1 MTGLELKK
9 MENTE
14 WNSLVL
20 DVNEYLEAADLEA
33 GLNQVISLNLEIG
46 TNDETERENCRN
58 AIKALLR
65 GRDGTPFRK
74 GKKPSVPTSVRVA
87 IDRICGVVSEAS
99 LQYFNADEIIGQ
111 VTFARGGA
119 LYETAEDYA
128 ASVVKRTR
136 SALVKQYKEQLWDGS
151 VDSLLSSEE

>member
-1 MTGLELKK
+1 

-14 WNSLVL
+14 WDSLVL

-33 GLNQVISLNLEIG
+33 GLSQVISLNLEIG
-46 TNDETERENCRN
+46 TNDAAERENCRN
-58 AIKALLR
+58 AIKALLK

-74 GKKPSVPTSVRVA
+74 GKKPSVPTSVRVS
-87 IDRICGVVSEAS
+87 IDRICGVVSEAA
-99 LQYFNADEIIGQ
+99 LAYFNHDEIIAS
-111 VTFARGGA
+111 VSFARGGA

-136 SALVKQYKEQLWDGS
+136 SALTKQYKAGEWDGS
-151 VDSLLSSEE
+151 VASLLSEESEE

>member
-1 MTGLELKK
+1 

-14 WNSLVL
+14 WDSLVL

-33 GLNQVISLNLEIG
+33 GLSQVISLNLEIG
-46 TNDETERENCRN
+46 TNDTAERENCRN

-74 GKKPSVPTSVRVA
+74 GKKPSVPTAVRVS
-87 IDRICGVVSEAS
+87 IDRICGVVSEAA
-99 LQYFNADEIIGQ
+99 LNYYNHDEIIAS

-136 SALVKQYKEQLWDGS
+136 GALVKQYKAGDWDGS
-151 VDSLLSSEE
+151 VASLLPSEESEE

>member
-1 MTGLELKK
+1 

-14 WNSLVL
+14 WDSLVL

-33 GLNQVISLNLEIG
+33 GLSQVISLNLEIG
-46 TNDETERENCRN
+46 TNDADERVNCRN
-58 AIKALLR
+58 AVKALLR

-74 GKKPSVPTSVRVA
+74 GKKPSVPTSVRVS

-99 LQYFNADEIIGQ
+99 LAYFAHDEIISS

-119 LYETAEDYA
+119 LYETGEDYA
-128 ASVVKRTR
+128 SSMMKKTR
-136 SALVKQYKEQLWDGS
+136 SALVKQYKAGEWDGS
-151 VDSLLSSEE
+151 VASLLSSDDEE